1 MQRDFKPNPDRRAM
15 THLRQGLLS
24 VSLVVALG
32 LVLGGCDNLSSLV
45 DNGPKAAPAAAP
57 ARPETQFQAGDK
69 IKIVVIDEDR
79 ITGEYEV
86 DANGAI
92 SLPLAGTLRA
102 AGETKIELETLI
114 RRKLQETQI
123 LRDPMVTVDISTLRP
138 FYVMGEV
145 EKPGEYPYRTGLNVM
160 SAVAVA
166 GGDTYRASHSS
177 AQIQRAGEQSFTN
190 VPFSPDV
197 PIYPGDLVNIPER
210 YF

>member
-1 MQRDFKPNPDRRAM
+1 MSQ
-15 THLRQGLLS
+15 LRQSLS
-24 VSLVVALG
+24 SILIVAALG
-32 LVLGGCDNLSSLV
+32 AVLGGCDNLASLV
-45 DNGPKAAPAAAP
+45 DNGPKAAPAAP
-57 ARPETQFQAGDK
+57 AKVETRFQSGDK
-69 IKIVVIDEDR
+69 IKIVVIDEDK
-79 ITGEYEV
+79 ITGEYEI

-92 SLPLAGTLRA
+92 SLPLAGTIRA
-102 AGETKIELETLI
+102 TGETKIELETLI

-166 GGDTYRASHSS
+166 GGDTYRASHSR
-177 AQIQRAGEQSFTN
+177 AQVQRAGEQSFTD

-197 PIYPGDLVNIPER
+197 PIYPGDLINIPER